1 MNDTSLKASE
11 QFQRLLM
18 RKRPEER
25 LRMGCSMFD
34 AAKTMAMSSI
44 LGQFPGISSMDMKK
58 KIFLRFYKEE
68 FSEIQR
74 EKILNAL
81 G

>member
-1 MNDTSLKASE
+1 MNDTSLKVSE

-18 RKRPEER
+18 RKPPEER

-34 AAKTMAMSSI
+34 AAKTMAKSSI
-44 LGQFPGISSMDMKK
+44 LGQFPDISSTDMKK